1 MTNREFYTAI
11 IKVLNTLDEK
21 YVLDSGTYEG
31 EVPEGESN
39 YWESTVNTVEL
50 ANFAQSAI
58 EKLDKKNRDRKTKL
72 SPNQKANEDIK
83 TEILNLLA
91 TAPQSAK
98 TIVDNIGYNTQK
110 ISALVKQLVDN
121 GLVKVDKAKFA
132 GSTTKV
138 NVYALIEH
146 GDEFEESEDEIEGTG
161 DDVE

>member
-1 MTNREFYTAI
+1 MTNRDFYTAVI
-11 IKVLNTLDEK
+11 N
-21 YVLDSGTYEG
+21 
-31 EVPEGESN
+31 
-39 YWESTVNTVEL
+39 
-50 ANFAQSAI
+50 ANINDDLTAFAKSAI
-58 EKLDKKNRDRKTKL
+58 EKLDKKNNDRKTKL

-110 ISALVKQLVDN
+110 VSALVKQLVDN

-138 NVYALIEH
+138 NVYSLVENDIE
-146 GDEFEESEDEIEGTG
+146 ETEDE
-161 DDVE
+161 VEETEDEVE

>member
-1 MTNREFYTAI
+1 MTNRDFFKAVINANINDDLTA
-11 IKVLNTLDEK
+11 
-21 YVLDSGTYEG
+21 
-31 EVPEGESN
+31 
-39 YWESTVNTVEL
+39 
-50 ANFAQSAI
+50 FAKSAI
-58 EKLDKKNRDRKTKL
+58 EKLDKKNNDRKTKL

-138 NVYALIEH
+138 NVYSLVENDVE
-146 GDEFEESEDEIEGTG
+146 GTEDDIEGTE
-161 DDVE
+161 DDIE

>member
-1 MTNREFYTAI
+1 MTQREFYQSVI
-11 IKVLNTLDEK
+11 RILDTLDTE
-21 YVLDSGTYEG
+21 YVYDSVDFDPNET
-31 EVPEGESN
+31 PEG
-39 YWESTVNTVEL
+39 YPTHVDKTINTDEL
-50 ANFAQSAI
+50 AKIAQSYI
-58 EKLDKKNRDRKTKL
+58 EKLDKKNNDRKTKL
-72 SPNQKANEDIK
+72 SPNQRANEDIK

-138 NVYALIEH
+138 NVYSLVEN
-146 GDEFEESEDEIEGTG
+146 EVEETEDE
-161 DDVE
+161 VE

>member
-1 MTNREFYTAI
+1 MTNRDFYTAI
-11 IKVLNTLDEK
+11 IKVLDSLDEK
-21 YVLDSGTYEG
+21 YVLDSGTYDF

-50 ANFAQSAI
+50 ANFAKSAI
-58 EKLDKKNRDRKTKL
+58 EKLDKKNSDRKTKL

-110 ISALVKQLVDN
+110 ISALCTQLIN
-121 GLVKVDKAKFA
+121 ANLIKVDKAKFA

-138 NVYALIEH
+138 NVYSLIEN
-146 GDEFEESEDEIEGTG
+146 EVEETEDEVEETEN
-161 DDVE
+161 DVE

>member
-1 MTNREFYTAI
+1 MTNRDFYIAVINANINDDLTA
-11 IKVLNTLDEK
+11 
-21 YVLDSGTYEG
+21 
-31 EVPEGESN
+31 
-39 YWESTVNTVEL
+39 
-50 ANFAQSAI
+50 FAKSAI
-58 EKLDKKNRDRKTKL
+58 EKLDKKNNDRKTKL
-72 SPNQKANEDIK
+72 SPNQRANEDIK

-138 NVYALIEH
+138 NVYSLVEN
-146 GDEFEESEDEIEGTG
+146 EVEETEDE
-161 DDVE
+161 VE

>member
-1 MTNREFYTAI
+1 MTNRDFYTAVI
-11 IKVLNTLDEK
+11 N
-21 YVLDSGTYEG
+21 
-31 EVPEGESN
+31 
-39 YWESTVNTVEL
+39 
-50 ANFAQSAI
+50 ANINDDLTTFAKSAI
-58 EKLDKKNRDRKTKL
+58 EKLDKKNNDRKTKL

-138 NVYALIEH
+138 NVYSLVEN
-146 GDEFEESEDEIEGTG
+146 EVEETEDEIEETES
-161 DDVE
+161 DVE

>member
-1 MTNREFYTAI
+1 MTNRDFFKAVINANINDDLTA
-11 IKVLNTLDEK
+11 
-21 YVLDSGTYEG
+21 
-31 EVPEGESN
+31 
-39 YWESTVNTVEL
+39 
-50 ANFAQSAI
+50 FAQSAI
-58 EKLDKKNRDRKTKL
+58 EKLDKKNSDRKTKL

-138 NVYALIEH
+138 NVYSLVES
-146 GDEFEESEDEIEGTG
+146 GDEDEVEESNDEVEGTE
-161 DDVE
+161 DDIE

>member
-1 MTNREFYTAI
+1 MTNRDFYTAVI
-11 IKVLNTLDEK
+11 N
-21 YVLDSGTYEG
+21 
-31 EVPEGESN
+31 
-39 YWESTVNTVEL
+39 
-50 ANFAQSAI
+50 ANINDDLTTFAKSAI
-58 EKLDKKNRDRKTKL
+58 EKLDKKNSDRKTKL

-138 NVYALIEH
+138 NVYSLVENEVE
-146 GDEFEESEDEIEGTG
+146 GTEDE
-161 DDVE
+161 VEETEDEVE

>member
-1 MTNREFYTAI
+1 MTNRDFFKAVINANINDDLTA
-11 IKVLNTLDEK
+11 
-21 YVLDSGTYEG
+21 
-31 EVPEGESN
+31 
-39 YWESTVNTVEL
+39 
-50 ANFAQSAI
+50 FAQSAI
-58 EKLDKKNRDRKTKL
+58 EKLDKKNSDRKTKL

-138 NVYALIEH
+138 NVYYLVKNENEIE
-146 GDEFEESEDEIEGTG
+146 EIEDE
-161 DDVE
+161 VE

>member
-1 MTNREFYTAI
+1 MTNRDFYTAVI
-11 IKVLNTLDEK
+11 N
-21 YVLDSGTYEG
+21 
-31 EVPEGESN
+31 
-39 YWESTVNTVEL
+39 
-50 ANFAQSAI
+50 ANINDDLTAFAQSAI
-58 EKLDKKNRDRKTKL
+58 EKLDIKNDKRKNTL
-72 SPNQKANEDIK
+72 SPNQKANEEIK

-138 NVYALIEH
+138 NVYSLVEN
-146 GDEFEESEDEIEGTG
+146 DVEETEDE
-161 DDVE
+161 VEETEDEVE